1 MDQPSFEE
9 RLDNF
14 EVRVRRQAVVIER
27 LATEFHA
34 LLMVLTQKKLITL
47 DEVYAAERRLDL
59 ASEVAQIQD
68 IARAAR
74 DIESLDADLDDRDRR
89 TDAA

>member
-34 LLMVLTQKKLITL
+34 VLMVLTQKKLITL

>member
-14 EVRVRRQAVVIER
+14 EVRLRRQAVVIER

-68 IARAAR
+68 IAKAAR
-74 DIESLDADLDDRDRR
+74 DIESLDADLDARDRR